1 MSDYIFISDEKN
13 EEFLVKVSAENI
25 EKAKNKYAEKLWEI
39 DDFEQKQFKSKVI
52 DVTFWRKYSLD
63 LVSNKDGSWI
73 HEIDETKK
81 LFKANLEK
89 DFSPQ
94 IAEELHNYFFNR
106 EESIEKLTDKAR
118 VDVAKVQVQNLL
130 DDNFL
135 RIYSLN
141 EMRSI
146 S

>member
-1 MSDYIFISDEKN
+1 
-13 EEFLVKVSAENI
+13 
-25 EKAKNKYAEKLWEI
+25 
-39 DDFEQKQFKSKVI
+39 
-52 DVTFWRKYSLD
+52 
-63 LVSNKDGSWI
+63 
-73 HEIDETKK
+73 
-81 LFKANLEK
+81 
-89 DFSPQ
+89 
-94 IAEELHNYFFNR
+94 LHNYFFNR

-135 RIYSLN
+135 RIYSLD

>member
-1 MSDYIFISDEKN
+1 MSDYIFISDDKDN
-13 EEFLVKVSAENI
+13 EFLVKVSAGNI
-25 EKAKNKYAEKLWEI
+25 EKAKTKYAEKLWKINDSEKEE
-39 DDFEQKQFKSKVI
+39 FERNGIGSIFWDEYASELFSSK
-52 DVTFWRKYSLD
+52 DR
-63 LVSNKDGSWI
+63 SWI

-135 RIYSLN
+135 RIYSLD